1 MTSPPPPT
9 PAAQSVQQMGDDES
23 NGLRLQTEMSRIYE
37 GYLGMTGVPRGME
50 SPLRPSADMGYG
62 TGLGMP
68 GSGDGSS
75 GQVDAVYQ
83 HMKNMF

>member
-1 MTSPPPPT
+1 
-9 PAAQSVQQMGDDES
+9 MGDDES

-50 SPLRPSADMGYG
+50 SPLRPSVDMGYG
-62 TGLGMP
+62 TALGIP

-83 HMKNMF
+83 HVKNMF